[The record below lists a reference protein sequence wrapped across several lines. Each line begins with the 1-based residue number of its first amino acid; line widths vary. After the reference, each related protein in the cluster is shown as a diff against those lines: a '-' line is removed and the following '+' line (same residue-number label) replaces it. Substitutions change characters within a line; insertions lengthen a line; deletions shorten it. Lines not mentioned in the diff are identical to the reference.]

1 MAKVLILD
9 QSKSIRNT
17 LRERLE
23 FEGIAAESA
32 ENEAAASVL
41 CERIPFDLIISDH
54 ETRLPESDVPF
65 IVLSSEATVDS
76 AIKALRNGAQDYLTK
91 PIDMNRLMQSIRQ
104 TLEQAAEAPRTAAKA
119 KAKRSSAGH
128 TEEIIGTSEQMQHV
142 RRLIDKVAPCDARV
156 LITGENGTGK
166 ELVARWLHAKSNRAG
181 APFVEVNCAA
191 IPSEL
196 IESELFG
203 HERGAFTSAIKQRKG
218 KFEQASG
225 GTLFMDEIG
234 DMSLAAQAKVLRA
247 LQERKISRVGSDKVL
262 ITGENGTGKELV
274 ASWLHAKSNRAGAPF
289 VEVNCAAIPSE
300 LIESELFGHERGAFT
315 SAIKQRK
322 GKFEQASGGTLFM
335 DEIGDMSLAAQAKVL
350 RALQERKISRVGSD
364 KDVDVDVRI
373 IAATNKNLREEIKKG
388 NFREDLFHR
397 IGVILI
403 KVPPLREH
411 SEDIPLLVDHFIDM
425 ICEEYDMPRKP
436 MDKKAVEMLR
446 QMPWTG
452 NIRELRNVI
461 ERLVVLSG
469 TKITPNDVEL
479 YC

>member
-203 HERGAFTSAIKQRKG
+203 HKKGSFTDAHTDRAG
-218 KFEQASG
+218 KFEAAHE
-225 GTLFMDEIG
+225 GTLFLDEIG
-234 DMSLAAQAKVLRA
+234 NLPYH
-247 LQERKISRVGSDKVL
+247 LQSKLLTAIQSRSVVRVGSNEPIPVNIRL
-262 ITGENGTGKELV
+262 ICATNCNLEEMV
-274 ASWLHAKSNRAGAPF
+274 A
-289 VEVNCAAIPSE
+289 
-300 LIESELFGHERGAFT
+300 
-315 SAIKQRK
+315 K
-322 GKFEQASGGTLFM
+322 GK
-335 DEIGDMSLAAQAKVL
+335 
-350 RALQERKISRVGSD
+350 
-364 KDVDVDVRI
+364 
-373 IAATNKNLREEIKKG
+373 
-388 NFREDLFHR
+388 FREDLLYR
-397 IGVILI
+397 INTIHI
-403 KVPPLREH
+403 EIPPLRERK
-411 SEDIPLLVDHFIDM
+411 EDIIPLAQRFIDRF
-425 ICEEYDMPRKP
+425 CKQYDKGNILLSTGAQE
-436 MDKKAVEMLR
+436 KLR
-446 QMPWTG
+446 TYPWYG
-452 NIRELRNVI
+452 NIRELEHAVEKAVI
-461 ERLVVLSG
+461 INEDGILSEEHFHFPR
-469 TKITPNDVEL
+469 KIAAPATETSVSTLEEMEL
-479 YC
+479 QMIQKAIEKCNGNLSAVAAQLGITRQTLYNKMKKFGL